1 MLRVQQLSL
10 QAGAF
15 RVRDVSLRAG
25 EGEYLVLMGPTGSG
39 KTLLLKCLC
48 GLIRPTAGRVV
59 LDGRDVTDLEPRRR
73 HIGYVPQDCAL
84 FPHMSVA
91 KNVTFSL
98 RARGIRSRA
107 AREQVRA
114 LTDTLGIKHL
124 LDRHPAG
131 LSGGERQK
139 VAVARALA
147 AQPKLLLLDE
157 PVSSL
162 DEPTRREI
170 CQMLRRTQRTLGI
183 TTLHV
188 CHNLEE
194 TRSVADRVGVMA
206 GGRLAQTGPLADLLA
221 HPADAAVARLLG
233 VPWPPDASD

>member
-1 MLRVQQLSL
+1 MLRVERLCL

-15 RVRDVSLRAG
+15 RIRDVSLRVESG
-25 EGEYLVLMGPTGSG
+25 TYFVLMGPTGSG

-48 GLIRPTAGRVV
+48 GLIRPAAGRILV
-59 LDGRDVTDLEPRRR
+59 DGRDVTGLEPRRR

-91 KNVTFSL
+91 KNITFSL
-98 RARGIRSRA
+98 RARGMRHRA
-107 AREQVRA
+107 ALRQVRE
-114 LTDTLGIKHL
+114 LIDTLEIARL
-124 LDRHPAG
+124 LDRRTGG

-147 AQPKLLLLDE
+147 ATPKLLLLDE

-162 DEPTRREI
+162 DEPTRRET
-170 CQMLRRTQRTLGI
+170 CTTLRRTQRALGI
-183 TTLHV
+183 STLHV

-194 TRSVADRVGVMA
+194 ARSVSDRIGVMA
-206 GGRLAQTGPLADLLA
+206 GGRLVQTGPLAELLA
-221 HPADAAVARLLG
+221 RPATAAVERLLNVRG
-233 VPWPPDASD
+233 TEPSSG